1 MDELSETAM
10 IVGAIFSM
18 LGAFLL
24 GCVKMCQA
32 NGSMLTFKSPCCNC
46 ETLLDFRKSET
57 RLKELELT
65 HKPGWTGA
73 E

>member
-24 GCVKMCQA
+24 GCVKMCQQ
-32 NGSMLTFKSPCCNC
+32 NGSMIHFKSPCCNC
-46 ETLLDFRKSET
+46 ETTLDFRKSET
-57 RLKELELT
+57 RVKELELM
-65 HKPGWTGA
+65 HKSQVNDA
-73 E
+73 K